1 MAKKEKPTT
10 FRKRINVSDIIENQ
24 EGLIS
29 VTPET
34 RRNKRINAYAMD
46 SVPFEERQ
54 RRGKKSAEIKAE
66 KQKEAKTFAEAF
78 ELLSNLVLNLDS
90 DKPVTELL
98 DKFGIKPTERQ
109 IIAFNQLQMAKQDSK
124 TFGAVRDT
132 MGEVPTQKQEV
143 AFEGRVETGNIVNK
157 WLNKIDDDK

>member
-1 MAKKEKPTT
+1 MANKEKPTT
-10 FRKRINVSDIIENQ
+10 FRKRVNVSDIIEKQ

-29 VTPET
+29 VKPET
-34 RRNKRINAYAMD
+34 RRNRRLKGFAMD
-46 SVPFEERQ
+46 TVPLEERK

-143 AFEGRVETGNIVNK
+143 AFEGRVETGNIINK
-157 WLNKIDDDK
+157 WLGEVDDK